1 MKPLRVVLM
10 FIMYITVLLLSS
22 SLYNV
27 CVTSGSVLRLQTV
40 QFVLFTFWRDVCLRV
55 KYETSK
61 GTNMNNTALAVH
73 NLIDLILS
81 NTGDRTTTVDEL
93 RMLLDGFRRH
103 KARIQAVESLIMQHG
118 GFARTGHAS
127 RKIVRMYENG
137 NNGFDNI
144 YAWMAAEDVDEMTL
158 DELNRWVHEYLSG
171 RTIFGLLEARLR
183 GMSWLRPVFKAQLLA
198 LVQNV

>member
-1 MKPLRVVLM
+1 
-10 FIMYITVLLLSS
+10 
-22 SLYNV
+22 
-27 CVTSGSVLRLQTV
+27 
-40 QFVLFTFWRDVCLRV
+40 
-55 KYETSK
+55 
-61 GTNMNNTALAVH
+61 MNNTALSVH
-73 NLIDLILS
+73 NLIDVILT

-103 KARIQAVESLIMQHG
+103 KVRVQAVNGLLMQHG
-118 GFARTGHAS
+118 GFARTEQAA

-144 YAWMAAEDVDEMTL
+144 YAWMAAEDIDDLTL

-171 RTIFGLLEARLR
+171 RTIYGLLEARLG
-183 GMSWLRPVFKAQLLA
+183 GMSWLRSGFKAQLLA